1 MTLFEDPSRDFRK
14 AFFRQHRIHSV
25 ANFSN
30 LAEVLFAR
38 RARVPAAAF
47 CFGLRGKAMLPDDL
61 ERTRVFSPLVANQ
74 EATRPVTARV
84 RNETWSLVV
93 NGDETR
99 ELPYCEIASGSGL
112 PWKLATWGSTL
123 DQVLLTRLRDKF
135 DSLEACEAK
144 WHSGKKMF
152 VGTKPEHV
160 FKISEGLQI
169 RSKDTTDAVQR
180 VKAVAEKPIVNVVA
194 LARYRRI
201 FSFSS
206 FALPAL
212 PKGKEYALKGR
223 TERPLVVCKPPHV
236 IVSAARNF
244 AVFSD
249 EFIVVP
255 PRQIGIASVDDNR
268 PLLKALAIYLSSDFA
283 YYHQFLTSP
292 ELGVKRDRA
301 TLEAL
306 RHIPMPLLGLS
317 EAAIT
322 RWADLHDRLAQTQA
336 RVLGDTTQP
345 DADLDQKPV
354 ADGQDAMINEL
365 NNLVAVA
372 LGLDEVERALVEDL
386 VRVRVALNDGKLG
399 KAAMAPASVSEIRTY
414 AEWLRRELD
423 AQTDEERPHY
433 HTVSVLYDHRS
444 GFVAVESTKSRA
456 VTAQVRVVRLGRE
469 DAETLARTR
478 DTLREEAGQWLYFDR
493 SLRIYRPRKVYL
505 FKPIN
510 RMHWTRSRAILDA
523 ADLQLGAIDS
533 PHDA

>member
-47 CFGLRGKAMLPDDL
+47 CFGLRGKTVPPDDL

-74 EATRPVTARV
+74 EATRPVTMRV

-93 NGDETR
+93 NGDEIR

-112 PWKLATWGSTL
+112 PWKLATWGSAL
-123 DQVLLTRLRDKF
+123 DQVLLARLRDKF
-135 DSLEACEAK
+135 GSLEECEAK
-144 WHSGKKMF
+144 WHSGKKEF
-152 VGTKPEHV
+152 VGTEPRHV

-169 RSKDTTDAVQR
+169 RSKETSDEVQR
-180 VKAVAEKPIVNVVA
+180 VKSVAEKPIVNVVA
-194 LARYRRI
+194 LARFRRT
-201 FSFSS
+201 FSFPS

-255 PRQIGIASVDDNR
+255 PRQIGIVSVEDNR

-283 YYHQFLTSP
+283 YYHQFLTASQF
-292 ELGVKRDRA
+292 GVKRDVA

-306 RHIPMPLLGLS
+306 RQIPIPLLNLS
-317 EAAIT
+317 KTELK
-322 RWADLHDRLAQTQA
+322 RWADLHDRLAKTHP
-336 RVLGDTTQP
+336 RILGDSRQP
-345 DADLDQKPV
+345 EADLNEASIP
-354 ADGQDAMINEL
+354 DGQD
-365 NNLVAVA
+365 LVSAA
-372 LGLDEVERALVEDL
+372 LGLDELERALVEDL
-386 VRVRVALNDGKLG
+386 VSVRLALNDGKLG
-399 KAAMAPASVSEIRTY
+399 RAAMAPASIAELRTY
-414 AEWLRRELD
+414 AEWLGRELD
-423 AQTDEERPHY
+423 EQTDEDRPRH
-433 HTVSVLYDHRS
+433 HVVSVLYDHRS
-444 GFVAVESTKSRA
+444 GFVAIESQKNRA
-456 VTAQVRVVRLGRE
+456 ADAQSRVVRLGQE

-478 DTLREEAGQWLYFDR
+478 EALRDEAGQWVYFDR
-493 SLRIYRPRKVYL
+493 SLRIYRRHKTYL
-505 FKPIN
+505 FKPIH

-523 ADLQLGAIDS
+523 ADLQLGATES
-533 PHDA
+533 LQDA